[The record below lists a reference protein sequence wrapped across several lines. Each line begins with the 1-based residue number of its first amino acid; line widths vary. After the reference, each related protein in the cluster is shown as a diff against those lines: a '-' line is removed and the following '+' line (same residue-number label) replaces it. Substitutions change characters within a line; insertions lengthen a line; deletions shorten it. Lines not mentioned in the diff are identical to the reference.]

1 VGVEYP
7 EMAGEGGIILQGMRW
22 DGRMGRR
29 SLSIVADRLVAGVL
43 GIFPYFIIVK
53 FFILEKNRNCRI
65 E

>member
-1 VGVEYP
+1 MGVEYP

-29 SLSIVADRLVAGVL
+29 SLSIVADRLVAGEL
-43 GIFPYFIIVK
+43 EIFIIVK
-53 FFILEKNRNCRI
+53 FYILEEKHRNCRI